1 MLQHKFDHTFFFTV
15 PPSFQNA
22 HLSDEVWEV
31 RKGGVQKLLTCLRMC
46 VPFVLSESDVGPSV
60 EAALSTSPSQA
71 AAQIEPRKTIIGAK
85 KPAAAK
91 KGVGTQH
98 KI

>member
-1 MLQHKFDHTFFFTV
+1 
-15 PPSFQNA
+15 
-22 HLSDEVWEV
+22 
-31 RKGGVQKLLTCLRMC
+31 MC